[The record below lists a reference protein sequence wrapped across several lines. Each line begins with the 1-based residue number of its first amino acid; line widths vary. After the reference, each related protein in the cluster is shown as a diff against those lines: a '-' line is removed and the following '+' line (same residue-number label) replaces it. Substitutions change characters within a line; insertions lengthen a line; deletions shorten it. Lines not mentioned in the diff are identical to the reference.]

1 MTFIDVHCHLDFYG
15 DKKIEELVER
25 ARKKGVEIIV
35 NNAVKP
41 ESIKKVFELA
51 RKFEEVKAAL
61 GIYPIDAL
69 AMEDKAIDEQIEL
82 IRKNKNEIVAIGEV
96 GIDFKEDSE
105 EHERQKKTFQK
116 FIDLAMELDKPIIV
130 HSRMA
135 EKEVVDALEASGAK
149 KVVLHCFSGSLE
161 LEKRAEDN
169 GWYFS
174 IPTNVKYSKQF
185 QALAKEV
192 PLSQILCE
200 TDSPFLH
207 PDKKKDNEPANV
219 IESYKKIAEIKGI
232 TLEEAEKKIEENYK
246 RLFG

>member
-1 MTFIDVHCHLDFYG
+1 MFIDVHCHLDFFG
-15 DKKIEELVER
+15 EKKAEEAVER
-25 ARKKGVEIIV
+25 AREKGVGIIV

-41 ESIKKVFELA
+41 ESIKKTFEIA

-69 AMEDKAIDEQIEL
+69 AMSDKEIDEQIDL

-96 GIDFKEDSE
+96 GLDFKEDLE
-105 EHERQKKTFQK
+105 ERERQKKIFQK

-130 HSRMA
+130 HSRNA
-135 EKEVVDALEASGAK
+135 EKEAVDMLEASDAK
-149 KVVLHCFSGSLE
+149 KVVLHCFSGSLK
-161 LEKRAEDN
+161 LEKRAEDK

-185 QALAKEV
+185 QALVKEA
-192 PLSQILCE
+192 PIAQILCE
-200 TDSPFLH
+200 TDSPYLH

-232 TLEEAEKKIEENYK
+232 TLKETEKKIEENYK
-246 RLFG
+246 RIFE